1 MTSIFHLKAL
11 CIAAILG
18 LTTVLAIAGAGHDQ
32 GESPAA
38 VAGPMQPRFIASS
51 ELFELVGVLNGTTLT
66 LYLDSAE
73 DNSPLQKAQLEVE
86 IGGAKVEIKGVGEG
100 LFEAQLSSL
109 PKEGLLSV
117 TATVVAA
124 IGSDLLVGE
133 LDIHTDTN
141 THPPEAE
148 TKAQFKTIA
157 GWGAGIVLAMG
168 VFLFSWKRART
179 TRTTRATRIGEVA

>member
-18 LTTVLAIAGAGHDQ
+18 LTAVLAIAGAGHDH

-73 DNSPLQKAQLEVE
+73 DNSPLQEAQLEIE

-148 TKAQFKTIA
+148 AKAQFKTIA
-157 GWGAGIVLAMG
+157 GWGVGVVLGMG

-179 TRTTRATRIGEVA
+179 TRTTRIGEVA